1 MTNSF
6 PAQGAAVIR
15 PAVLDDAPALACLG
29 AAFFVETGMAK
40 RGLEFDPDSFLRMM
54 EALSRDGI
62 LLVAVVDGAVVGAIG
77 AGVLPAWWNTRTIV
91 SQELLWYV
99 SPQHRKGVGRKL
111 IEAFEAE
118 AIARGARLIGMS
130 AEQGL
135 RSTALNRLY
144 RQRGY
149 SLSETMFWKD
159 CAA

>member
-1 MTNSF
+1 M
-6 PAQGAAVIR
+6 IR
-15 PAVLDDAPALACLG
+15 PATIDDAEALAVLG
-29 AAFFVETGMAK
+29 AAFFVEAGMAG
-40 RGLEFDPDSFLRMM
+40 RGLEFDPDSYLRMM
-54 EALSRDGI
+54 EVLSRDGI
-62 LLVAVVDGAVVGAIG
+62 LLVAVVDGSVVGAVG
-77 AGVLPAWWNTRTIV
+77 AGVLPAWWNTRVIV

-99 SPQHRKGVGRKL
+99 SPQHRKGVGRQL

-135 RSTALNRLY
+135 RSAALNRLY

-149 SLSETMFWKD
+149 TLSESMFWKD